1 MARRLRTLSPLI
13 YHIFRAEER
22 EKSRLLE
29 FNTMTR
35 RDEVDILKEAILH
48 ILETATAEE
57 LKIIYLFVSHM
68 AA

>member
-1 MARRLRTLSPLI
+1 MEYS
-13 YHIFRAEER
+13 
-22 EKSRLLE
+22 
-29 FNTMTR
+29 TMTR

-57 LKIIYLFVSHM
+57 LKIIYLFVSHL